1 VTGPWPRRAIA
12 LVGCGR
18 WGRNILRDLL
28 ALGAAVTVVDPDVQ
42 ARAAA
47 RVAGAGAALAELDGL
62 GAVDGAVVATPT
74 SSHAAAIE
82 VLLARAVSVFCEKPL
97 TAEPRSAALLAA
109 RAGEHLFVMD
119 KWRYHPGV
127 EALAALARSGE
138 LGPVI
143 GLRTTRLGGHAHA
156 DVDAVWILAPHDLS
170 IGLEILGALPEPRAA
185 VAEPDSDGRGAVGL
199 IGVLGE
205 RPWHVLEVSATA
217 VEWRR
222 EIRLHCRD
230 GVAVLADAESPQLSI
245 HQRDGIV
252 TTRPLDGEW
261 PLRRELRAFLAHLA
275 GGPPPRSS
283 ATEGAAIV
291 AAPGGAAP
299 AGGTGR
305 RVTARIRAWESP
317 HGV

>member
-1 VTGPWPRRAIA
+1 MAAPRIA

-28 ALGAAVTVVDPDVQ
+28 ALGAAVTVVDPDAA

-47 RVAGAGAALAELDGL
+47 RAAGAGVALAELDGL
-62 GAVDGAVVATPT
+62 GAIDGAVVATPT

-82 VLLARAVSVFCEKPL
+82 VLLARAVPLFCEKPL
-97 TAEPRSAALLAA
+97 TAEPRDAAHLAA
-109 RAGEHLFVMD
+109 RAGGHLFVMD

-143 GLRTTRLGGHAHA
+143 GLRTTRLGRHTHA

-170 IGLEILGALPEPRAA
+170 IALEILGALPEPRAA
-185 VAEPDSDGRGAVGL
+185 VAECDGRGAVGL
-199 IGVLGE
+199 LGVLGE
-205 RPWHVLEVSATA
+205 RPWHVLEVSAAA

-230 GVAVLADAESPQLSI
+230 GVAVLPDAESPQLSI
-245 HQRDGIV
+245 HRRDGIV
-252 TTRPLDGEW
+252 TTRPLDREW

-291 AAPGGAAP
+291 AALAALRRL
-299 AGGTGR
+299 AGVDAT
-305 RVTARIRAWESP
+305 
-317 HGV
+317 